1 MLDDMRNQVAVLAAA
16 VALALVGCDKKHS
29 ETKEAPEPIAKDS
42 APSAASPLG
51 DLSTSLAD
59 VRAAFN
65 AKKGEARFLTLLSP
79 T

>member
-1 MLDDMRNQVAVLAAA
+1 MRFQAF
-16 VALALVGCDKKHS
+16 ALAVTLSLVGCDSKKS
-29 ETKEAPEPIAKDS
+29 TAEQ
-42 APSAASPLG
+42 PSAQKAEPAAMPTARVQLTDLTPAS
-51 DLSTSLAD
+51 TLAP

>member
-1 MLDDMRNQVAVLAAA
+1 MVSGMRYQ
-16 VALALVGCDKKHS
+16 ALAFAIALSMLGCESKKSTAS
-29 ETKEAPEPIAKDS
+29 EQPVPKPTAALTDLT
-42 APSAASPLG
+42 AAS
-51 DLSTSLAD
+51 TLAP

>member
-1 MLDDMRNQVAVLAAA
+1 MRTAIL
-16 VALALVGCDKKHS
+16 VALLVTTACGSKQ
-29 ETKEAPEPIAKDS
+29 
-42 APSAASPLG
+42 SAALT
-51 DLSTSLAD
+51 DLSTLEP